1 MDEGDV
7 TKFTDA
13 IKQFDTMT
21 HLVCLVAQSTS
32 ICSSPLLFLSLLIA
46 SNCLGFKMS

>member
-7 TKFTDA
+7 TKFIDA

-21 HLVCLVAQSTS
+21 HLVCLVAQSRLRM
-32 ICSSPLLFLSLLIA
+32 LLLPPVFVVADCIELPWI
-46 SNCLGFKMS
+46 